1 MFGLIWQKYL
11 TQYATHFAT
20 IQNLF
25 NRFKEKAIFNG
36 VTSEDIKESLQA
48 TIRYASIYF
57 STNIANPMNF
67 WSKVLNLKKDD
78 QLMKPSLLIADVC
91 LCAPFSSATLDRL
104 FNQMILVKTMWETG
118 IVMIVWT
125 HY

>member
-11 TQYATHFAT
+11 TQYATQFAT
-20 IQNLF
+20 IQKLF

-36 VTSEDIKESLQA
+36 VTSEDIIESLQA

-67 WSKVLNLKKDD
+67 WSKVLNLRKDD
-78 QLMKPSLLIADVC
+78 QLMKPSLLIVDVC
-91 LCAPFSSATLDRL
+91 LCAPFSNATLDRL
-104 FNQMILVKTMWETG
+104 FNQMILVKTTWETG

>member
-11 TQYATHFAT
+11 TQYATQFAT
-20 IQNLF
+20 IQKLF

-78 QLMKPSLLIADVC
+78 QLMKLSLLIVDVC
-91 LCAPFSSATLDRL
+91 LCAPFSNATLDRL
-104 FNQMILVKTMWETG
+104 FSQMILVKTTWETG

>member
-11 TQYATHFAT
+11 TQYATQFAT
-20 IQNLF
+20 IQKLF
-25 NRFKEKAIFNG
+25 NRFKEKTIFNG

-78 QLMKPSLLIADVC
+78 QLMKLSLLIVDVC
-91 LCAPFSSATLDRL
+91 LCAPFSNATLDRL
-104 FNQMILVKTMWETG
+104 FNQMILVKTTWETG